1 VVTSVLTNNDEGRS
15 PENTVPQYHQ
25 EVAMSPRWAATDQVA
40 PARPFHDRFE
50 AGRVLASLLSAYAN
64 RPGAVVL
71 GLPRGGVAVAYEVAR
86 ALHLPLDVFIVRKLG
101 VPGQEELAM
110 GAIASGGVR
119 VLNHAVIN
127 ALGLGQADIDQVVRR
142 EEQELHRRER
152 LFRGERPPPDLKGKI
167 VIVVDDGLATGATM
181 WAAIA
186 AIRQQA
192 PARIVM
198 AVPVAAPTECDAFR
212 QIAEEVVCAV
222 TAEPLHAVGL
232 WYQDFPQMTDEE
244 VRALLTSPSPDP
256 RTSPSPLAGED
267 RGKSPSPGPRKSPS
281 PSGGG

>member
-1 VVTSVLTNNDEGRS
+1 MAT
-15 PENTVPQYHQ
+15 
-25 EVAMSPRWAATDQVA
+25 SPRWAATDQAA

-50 AGRVLASLLSAYAN
+50 AGRMLASLLTAYAN
-64 RPGAVVL
+64 RPDAIVL

-101 VPGQEELAM
+101 VPGQDELAM

-127 ALGLGQADIDQVVRR
+127 ALGLGQAEIDQVIRR
-142 EEQELHRRER
+142 EEQELRRREQQ
-152 LFRGERPPPDLKGKI
+152 FRGERPPLQLKGKT

-186 AIRQQA
+186 AIRQRG
-192 PARIVM
+192 PAKIVM
-198 AVPVAAPTECDAFR
+198 AVPVAAPAECEAFR
-212 QIAEEVVCAV
+212 QIADEVVCAV

-232 WYQDFPQMTDEE
+232 WYEDFPQLTDEE
-244 VRALLTSPSPDP
+244 VRALL
-256 RTSPSPLAGED
+256 
-267 RGKSPSPGPRKSPS
+267 SPS
-281 PSGGG
+281 PSG

>member
-1 VVTSVLTNNDEGRS
+1 MAL
-15 PENTVPQYHQ
+15 
-25 EVAMSPRWAATDQVA
+25 SPRWAATDEVA

-50 AGRVLASLLSAYAN
+50 AGRVLASLLSAYTD
-64 RPGAVVL
+64 RPDAIVL

-86 ALHLPLDVFIVRKLG
+86 ALHLPLDVFVVRKLG

-142 EEQELHRRER
+142 EEQELRRRER
-152 LFRGERPPPDLKGKI
+152 QFRGDRPPPDLKGKI

-181 WAAIA
+181 WAALA
-186 AIRQQA
+186 AIRQQS

-198 AVPVAAPTECDAFR
+198 AVPVAAPPECEAFR
-212 QIAEEVVCAV
+212 QVADEVVCAV

-232 WYQDFPQMTDEE
+232 WYQEFPQMTDDE
-244 VRALLTSPSPDP
+244 VRALLHESPSPP
-256 RTSPSPLAGED
+256 T
-267 RGKSPSPGPRKSPS
+267 SPS
-281 PSGGG
+281 PSGGGHGRGL

>member
-1 VVTSVLTNNDEGRS
+1 MAT
-15 PENTVPQYHQ
+15 
-25 EVAMSPRWAATDQVA
+25 SPRWAATDQAA

-50 AGRVLASLLSAYAN
+50 AGRMLASLLTAYAN
-64 RPGAVVL
+64 RPDAIVL

-101 VPGQEELAM
+101 VPGQDELAM

-127 ALGLGQADIDQVVRR
+127 ALGLGQAEIDQVIRR
-142 EEQELHRRER
+142 EEQELRRREQQ
-152 LFRGERPPPDLKGKI
+152 FRGERPPLQLKGKT

-186 AIRQQA
+186 AIRQRG
-192 PARIVM
+192 PAKIVM
-198 AVPVAAPTECDAFR
+198 AVPVAAPAECEAFR
-212 QIAEEVVCAV
+212 QIADEVVCAV

-232 WYQDFPQMTDEE
+232 WYEDFPQLTDEE
-244 VRALLTSPSPDP
+244 VRTLLSS
-256 RTSPSPLAGED
+256 
-267 RGKSPSPGPRKSPS
+267 
-281 PSGGG
+281 